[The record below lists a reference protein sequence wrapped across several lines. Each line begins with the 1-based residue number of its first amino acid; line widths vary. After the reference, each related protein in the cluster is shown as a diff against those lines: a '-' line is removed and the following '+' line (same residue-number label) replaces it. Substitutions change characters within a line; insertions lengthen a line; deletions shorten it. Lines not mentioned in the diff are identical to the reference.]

1 MQQVDHPNIVKLIEV
16 FEDEKHICLVMEL
29 LTGGELYDLILE
41 KDKFNEYLAREAI
54 KILIDAIRYCH

>member
-1 MQQVDHPNIVKLIEV
+1 LIEV

-41 KDKFNEYLAREAI
+41 KDKFNEY
-54 KILIDAIRYCH
+54 

>member
-1 MQQVDHPNIVKLIEV
+1 
-16 FEDEKHICLVMEL
+16 MEL

-41 KDKFNEYLAREAI
+41 RDKFNEFWAREAI